1 MSAGYTI
8 VKLDFFGGKNSCIP
22 TAAVTIQKPDG
33 SEVTDTATS
42 ESGVVDAVAKAIQ
55 RALGISMKLVDFHVS
70 AMDPD
75 FAAQG
80 KVVVQIKH
88 EGVTHEG
95 IGISTDIVVASA
107 DAFVD
112 AISKMDAFEATV
124 VAHTV

>member
-1 MSAGYTI
+1 MPRYIIIKLGYA
-8 VKLDFFGGKNSCIP
+8 GGKNSCIP

-42 ESGVVDAVAKAIQ
+42 ESGPVDAVARAIQ
-55 RALGISMKLVDFHVS
+55 RALGISMRLEDFHVS

-80 KVVVQIKH
+80 KVVVQITH

-95 IGISTDIVVASA
+95 TGISTDIVVASA
-107 DAFVD
+107 EAFVN
-112 AISKMDAFEATV
+112 ALNNKAAFETTV
-124 VAHTV
+124 AVHTV